1 MVMIFRRKAVTDVID
16 IIMYGSEQS
25 VRAHECMHIYLYA
38 CLCSHVYTSVWMC
51 LIYCVCGGVPVRK
64 RIITCLLLSCQV
76 VSSQLCTRFL
86 GAQRP
91 CNIYSISL
99 TYTGLIKYLVPQ
111 RTNRTN
117 FLSLPLDLVSLLI
130 SFLFLRIQ

>member
-1 MVMIFRRKAVTDVID
+1 MILKRNAVADLID
-16 IIMYGSEQS
+16 TIMSVSEHMT
-25 VRAHECMHIYLYA
+25 VCIFIWTFICMPLFT
-38 CLCSHVYTSVWMC
+38 CVYMC
-51 LIYCVCGGVPVRK
+51 LIYCVCGKVPARK
-64 RIITCLLLSCQV
+64 RIIMCLLLSCRV
-76 VSSQLCTRFL
+76 VSSSLCTRFL
-86 GAQRP
+86 KAQRP